1 MCRGKGTTTMAKI
14 DCSVTVN
21 FLKEWRRMCLAE
33 HAKCRDKCPF
43 GICENGEGLSC
54 DVFVRKFPMTAVEIV
69 QAWSDEHPVKT
80 RLDDLLEK
88 YPDVVVESNG
98 CPVFYPAALGYCN
111 NCDICRYG
119 DGDTHRLCWDEPVD
133 GGATGKAVE

>member
-1 MCRGKGTTTMAKI
+1 MAKI

-43 GICENGEGLSC
+43 GICENGEGLGC
-54 DVFVRKFPMTAVEIV
+54 DVFVQKFPMTAVEVV
-69 QAWSDEHPVKT
+69 QRWSDEHSVKT
-80 RLDDLLEK
+80 RIDDLKERFPNVSLGGEGI
-88 YPDVVVESNG
+88 PCFSPSV
-98 CPVFYPAALGYCN
+98 LGYCGD
-111 NCDICRYG
+111 CDRCRNWENSY
-119 DGDTHRLCWDEPVD
+119 TRNCWDEPLV

>member
-1 MCRGKGTTTMAKI
+1 MAKI

-21 FLKEWRRMCLAE
+21 FLREWRRYCGGRRCGYCDLSE
-33 HAKCRDKCPF
+33 HNEC
-43 GICENGEGLSC
+43 G
-54 DVFVRKFPMTAVEIV
+54 FPACQVKDFPGKAVEVI

-88 YPDVVVESNG
+88 YPKVECYDDGTPTFSP
-98 CPVFYPAALGYCN
+98 CRLGYCAE
-111 NCDICRYG
+111 CIDCPLM
-119 DGDTHRLCWDEPVD
+119 DTDTGIVGRCWHEPLV